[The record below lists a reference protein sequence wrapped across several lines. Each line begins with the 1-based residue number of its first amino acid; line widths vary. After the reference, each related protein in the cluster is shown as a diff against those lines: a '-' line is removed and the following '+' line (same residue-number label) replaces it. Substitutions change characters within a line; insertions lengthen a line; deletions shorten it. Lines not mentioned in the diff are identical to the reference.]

1 MLEGKGRHRVAAV
14 SVQEETE
21 EAMDG
26 RRSSEGA
33 CRLRVMAKGRKEGYR
48 VGSPGHDMLAP
59 FIKDLGT
66 LPRRNA

>member
-1 MLEGKGRHRVAAV
+1 MGSRVLERKGRQRVAAM

-33 CRLRVMAKGRKEGYR
+33 CRLRVMVKGRKDG
-48 VGSPGHDMLAP
+48 G
-59 FIKDLGT
+59 I
-66 LPRRNA
+66 